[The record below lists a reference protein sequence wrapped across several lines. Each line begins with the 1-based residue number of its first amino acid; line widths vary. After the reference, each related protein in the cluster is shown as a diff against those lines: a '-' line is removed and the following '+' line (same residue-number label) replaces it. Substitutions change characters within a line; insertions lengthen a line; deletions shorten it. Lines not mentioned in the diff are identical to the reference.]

1 MKHIPKEEWQ
11 PQDQITLDFT
21 ILKIIKS
28 EKNTLV
34 SAGPGAGKTEL
45 LAQKASYLLQ
55 TNKLLYP
62 RKILA
67 LSYKVDAAKN
77 LDERVKTRCD
87 EQLSGRFNSRT
98 YDAFARRILDQFSN
112 LLPEDLRPAK
122 DYGIAKDSDI
132 RDAYVKAGHG
142 KTFYQKRNFY
152 LRIYLGEFKLP
163 IVDTDYGDIAR
174 DVWTILLKGKDELQP
189 KITYKMIARLAE
201 YIIRNHPNV
210 RRSLQ
215 LTYGHIFLDE
225 FQDTPWHHY
234 DLIKTSFLDSNSVI
248 TAVGDSKQR
257 VMVWAGA
264 IKNVFEHFTND
275 FSSVTEILLVNH
287 RSAPNLI
294 KIQQPIVKVMTGQE
308 VVITPNDKWQG
319 DEGLSE
325 LWGFSNEKDE
335 ATFVSQKI
343 TELFARYNLE
353 PKDICI
359 LIRKLPA
366 EYSKSLMAELKN
378 YDIESRVEEIYQNL
392 LKEDLI
398 KIFLSVFSLISNRK
412 APRDWLFL
420 TDILKKLN
428 GYTSRTPT
436 QLLLDV
442 ENKLSTYLTSAKKE
456 LGQISTESEL
466 HSLIDKVLSFFDS
479 SKLIG
484 FYRQYDHDY
493 IKRLNHDFAN
503 LLWNEFKICNDW
515 FLSIDRFKGEHSI
528 PIMSIHKSKGLEF
541 KAVVLLGLEDDA
553 FFGEDIDEELCTFF
567 VAVSRAIE
575 HLYITR
581 CKKRADEVQTFKKV
595 APFIA
600 SWNTS
605 GIGKVKSFIGNFDE
619 DKKKYFD
626 GE

>member
-28 EKNTLV
+28 EMNTLV

-215 LTYGHIFLDE
+215 LTYGHIF
-225 FQDTPWHHY
+225 
-234 DLIKTSFLDSNSVI
+234 
-248 TAVGDSKQR
+248 
-257 VMVWAGA
+257 
-264 IKNVFEHFTND
+264 
-275 FSSVTEILLVNH
+275 
-287 RSAPNLI
+287 
-294 KIQQPIVKVMTGQE
+294 
-308 VVITPNDKWQG
+308 
-319 DEGLSE
+319 
-325 LWGFSNEKDE
+325 
-335 ATFVSQKI
+335 
-343 TELFARYNLE
+343 
-353 PKDICI
+353 
-359 LIRKLPA
+359 
-366 EYSKSLMAELKN
+366 
-378 YDIESRVEEIYQNL
+378 
-392 LKEDLI
+392 
-398 KIFLSVFSLISNRK
+398 
-412 APRDWLFL
+412 
-420 TDILKKLN
+420 
-428 GYTSRTPT
+428 
-436 QLLLDV
+436 
-442 ENKLSTYLTSAKKE
+442 
-456 LGQISTESEL
+456 
-466 HSLIDKVLSFFDS
+466 
-479 SKLIG
+479 
-484 FYRQYDHDY
+484 
-493 IKRLNHDFAN
+493 
-503 LLWNEFKICNDW
+503 
-515 FLSIDRFKGEHSI
+515 
-528 PIMSIHKSKGLEF
+528 
-541 KAVVLLGLEDDA
+541 
-553 FFGEDIDEELCTFF
+553 
-567 VAVSRAIE
+567 
-575 HLYITR
+575 
-581 CKKRADEVQTFKKV
+581 
-595 APFIA
+595 
-600 SWNTS
+600 
-605 GIGKVKSFIGNFDE
+605 
-619 DKKKYFD
+619 
-626 GE
+626 